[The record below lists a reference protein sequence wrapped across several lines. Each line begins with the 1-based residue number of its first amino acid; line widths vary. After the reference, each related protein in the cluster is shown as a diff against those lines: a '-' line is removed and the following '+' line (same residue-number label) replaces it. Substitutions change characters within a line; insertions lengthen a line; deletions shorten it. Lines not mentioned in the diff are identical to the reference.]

1 MNILFVVT
9 DFDMGGITVS
19 LKNLS
24 KELVNRGHN
33 VSILNLPDSCEPLP
47 FDKAINIIPLVR
59 KSKSWNIGINDYKNS
74 SGITKIKLLFFGIFK
89 KILAKFGL
97 WEKFIFSKQPIIDCD
112 VAVAYRQSPI
122 CYYICKYKTNA
133 KKTVAFIHSEFT
145 GDCSSWIEKLKYI
158 DKIAC
163 VSDDWSN
170 KFKEKFP
177 YLSEKVE
184 TVYNIFDDN
193 ELKIKAD
200 EFYPREFNSDKFN
213 IVTSSRIEF
222 IQKRLDLVPVICKKL
237 IDKGVKEFKWY
248 IVGDG
253 SDREKLEKIIDE
265 NSMNDYI
272 ELVGSKKNPY
282 PYIKNTDLF
291 ALISEWESYG
301 MVIQESLILGTP
313 VVSSNY
319 PAVYEIIEDGVN
331 SIAVEKYVDNIA
343 DGIERLYKN
352 KDLYNRLKDNCRNY
366 KYNKDIVYNQF
377 LNICK

>member
-1 MNILFVVT
+1 M
-9 DFDMGGITVS
+9 
-19 LKNLS
+19 
-24 KELVNRGHN
+24 
-33 VSILNLPDSCEPLP
+33 
-47 FDKAINIIPLVR
+47 
-59 KSKSWNIGINDYKNS
+59 
-74 SGITKIKLLFFGIFK
+74 
-89 KILAKFGL
+89 
-97 WEKFIFSKQPIIDCD
+97 
-112 VAVAYRQSPI
+112 
-122 CYYICKYKTNA
+122 
-133 KKTVAFIHSEFT
+133 
-145 GDCSSWIEKLKYI
+145 
-158 DKIAC
+158 
-163 VSDDWSN
+163 
-170 KFKEKFP
+170 
-177 YLSEKVE
+177 
-184 TVYNIFDDN
+184 
-193 ELKIKAD
+193 KIKAD

-213 IVTSSRIEF
+213 IITSSRIEF
-222 IQKRLDLVPVICKKL
+222 SQKRLDLVPVICKKL
-237 IDKGVKEFKWY
+237 IDKGVKDFKWH

-282 PYIKNTDLF
+282 PYIKNADLF

>member
-24 KELVNRGHN
+24 KELVNRGHK
-33 VSILNLPDSCEPLP
+33 VSILNLPDICEPLP

-122 CYYICKYKTNA
+122 CYYICKHKTNA

-177 YLSEKVE
+177 DLRGKVE

-213 IVTSSRIEF
+213 IITSSRIEF
-222 IQKRLDLVPVICKKL
+222 SQKRLDLVPVICKKL
-237 IDKGVKEFKWY
+237 IDKGVKDFKWH

-282 PYIKNTDLF
+282 PYIKNADLF

>member
-33 VSILNLPDSCEPLP
+33 VSIINLPDSCEPLP
-47 FDKAINIIPLVR
+47 FDENVNIIPLAR

-74 SGITKIKLLFFGIFK
+74 SGITKIKLLFFGVFK

-122 CYYICKYKTNA
+122 CYYICKHKTNA

-177 YLSEKVE
+177 DLRGKVE

-193 ELKIKAD
+193 ELKIRAD
-200 EFYPREFNSDKFN
+200 EFYPSEFNRYKFN

-282 PYIKNTDLF
+282 PYIKNADLF

-331 SIAVEKYVDNIA
+331 SIVVEKYVDNIA

>member
-33 VSILNLPDSCEPLP
+33 VSILNLPDICEPLP

-74 SGITKIKLLFFGIFK
+74 SGITKIKLLFFGVFK

-122 CYYICKYKTNA
+122 CYYICKHKTNA

-177 YLSEKVE
+177 DLRGKVE

-200 EFYPREFNSDKFN
+200 EFYPSEFNRYKFN

-222 IQKRLDLVPVICKKL
+222 SPKRLDLVPVICKKL

-282 PYIKNTDLF
+282 PYIKNADLF